1 MIENY
6 YFTIK
11 ELSNIIRLV
20 SRKINWWEK
29 NGMRS
34 LSLKTILYSILF
46 YNGTRIYGGKITR
59 SSTKRSNVV
68 GYFPRYE
75 RLRVFCNSVRPKV
88 RPSLFLIE
96 CTLRTYRTNRYFF
109 ESRHSYFIKSPYCLP
124 RDNKGR
130 KLGPYHI
137 FVFVDKQQT
146 AAWFCRSDDR
156 SKNLF
161 PIANSLR
168 KDSPIGAVVFDF
180 FFPSNF
186 FRF

>member
-1 MIENY
+1 
-6 YFTIK
+6 
-11 ELSNIIRLV
+11 
-20 SRKINWWEK
+20 
-29 NGMRS
+29 MRS
-34 LSLKTILYSILF
+34 LSLKTTLYSILF

-124 RDNKGR
+124 RDNKRR

-137 FVFVDKQQT
+137 FVFVDKQHIKPLDFVDQMI
-146 AAWFCRSDDR
+146 DR
-156 SKNLF
+156 KTYFQLLIHFERILQSV
-161 PIANSLR
+161 R
-168 KDSPIGAVVFDF
+168 
-180 FFPSNF
+180 
-186 FRF
+186 

>member
-1 MIENY
+1 MRKERNAKSIPKNY
-6 YFTIK
+6 FIFHSILQWHSNLRWKNYTFEHKTIK
-11 ELSNIIRLV
+11 CGRILS
-20 SRKINWWEK
+20 
-29 NGMRS
+29 S
-34 LSLKTILYSILF
+34 LRTL
-46 YNGTRIYGGKITR
+46 TRI
-59 SSTKRSNVV
+59 
-68 GYFPRYE
+68 F
-75 RLRVFCNSVRPKV
+75 SVRPKV

-96 CTLRTYRTNRYFF
+96 CTLRTNRYFF
-109 ESRHSYFIKSPYCLP
+109 ESRHSYFIKSPYCFP
-124 RDNKGR
+124 RDNKRR

>member
-1 MIENY
+1 MRKERNAKSIPKT
-6 YFTIK
+6 YFIFH
-11 ELSNIIRLV
+11 
-20 SRKINWWEK
+20 
-29 NGMRS
+29 
-34 LSLKTILYSILF
+34 SILQWHS
-46 YNGTRIYGGKITR
+46 NLRGKITR

-88 RPSLFLIE
+88 RPSLFFLIE

-146 AAWFCRSDDR
+146 AA
-156 SKNLF
+156 
-161 PIANSLR
+161 
-168 KDSPIGAVVFDF
+168 
-180 FFPSNF
+180 
-186 FRF
+186 

>member
-1 MIENY
+1 
-6 YFTIK
+6 
-11 ELSNIIRLV
+11 
-20 SRKINWWEK
+20 
-29 NGMRS
+29 MRS
-34 LSLKTILYSILF
+34 LSLKTTLYSILF

-88 RPSLFLIE
+88 RPSLILIE
-96 CTLRTYRTNRYFF
+96 CTLRTNRYFF

-137 FVFVDKQQT
+137 FVFVDKQHIKPLDFVDQMI
-146 AAWFCRSDDR
+146 DR
-156 SKNLF
+156 KTYFQLLIHFERILQSV
-161 PIANSLR
+161 R
-168 KDSPIGAVVFDF
+168 
-180 FFPSNF
+180 
-186 FRF
+186 